1 MMKFYVCLMLAC
13 LLFSPACACAQNPFM
28 SSEGVTTDAQGDPD
42 DAASEMQ
49 SKDRF
54 RLTSLTPVR
63 FLTSHLAKMQSA
75 VRRDMENLLAGHGNK
90 ALPKTVL
97 LLAFFSFLYGM
108 IHAAGPGH
116 GKVFIGSYMI
126 AGRSRFIDAVKAAMT
141 IVAAHTLSAGILIVA
156 FLIFFKTATME
167 STTAAEGCLQLISA
181 ALICLVGAYLLI
193 RGVLSAFRKETDSN
207 APPGLRKDKGLFALA
222 LSVGLIPCPGV
233 MLIMLFAINLGM
245 VPAGIL
251 AVLSMASGMFVTIT
265 LIGAL
270 SLAAGKSALFAGQ
283 SLWPRRRFISNGLTI
298 GGALLV
304 LGFGLLLFVG
314 Y

>member
-1 MMKFYVCLMLAC
+1 MMRLCICLMLAC
-13 LLFSPACACAQNPFM
+13 LLFSPAYAYAQNPFM
-28 SSEGVTTDAQGDPD
+28 SSDTVTTDV
-42 DAASEMQ
+42 Q
-49 SKDRF
+49 SKPDEAVGEKQSEVRF
-54 RLTSLTPVR
+54 RLTSLAPVR
-63 FLTSHLAKMQSA
+63 FLSSHLAKMQST
-75 VRRDMENLLAGHGNK
+75 VRRDMETLLAGHGDET
-90 ALPKTVL
+90 LPKTVL

-126 AGRSRFIDAVKAAMT
+126 AGKSRFIDAVKAAIT

-156 FLIFFKTATME
+156 FLIFFGMATME
-167 STTAAEGCLQLISA
+167 STAVAEGRLQLVSA
-181 ALICLVGAYLLI
+181 GLICLVGVYLLV
-193 RGVLSAFRKETDSN
+193 RGVLSA
-207 APPGLRKDKGLFALA
+207 LRKDPGLNATPGARKDRGLFALA

-245 VPAGIL
+245 IPAGIL

-270 SLAAGKSALFAGQ
+270 FLAAGKSALSAGQ